1 MTKPGSTAPFS
12 VWRAK
17 PLPDLAPLRAL
28 RTRVREWPIDR
39 DGAAYREPLVAA
51 ETVGLAG
58 RNHYAH
64 ARNPPYYSA
73 APGAIDRLL
82 LREGV
87 ARRLAQVNDALKREG
102 LALFLF
108 DAWRPRAVQEYFHD
122 VWTPREIAQRRPD
135 LTGDALVEE
144 VERYWAAPSI
154 DADRPAPHATGGAV
168 DLTLTW
174 DDGQPLFM
182 GSLFDDPTPLAH
194 TDRFEAEAGEMSFSA
209 EEARANRRVL
219 YWAMREAGF
228 ANHPEEWWHYSYGD
242 QAWAKERDRPA
253 LYGPI
258 ETP

>member
-1 MTKPGSTAPFS
+1 MTTPHPTARFAA
-12 VWRAK
+12 WRAK
-17 PLPDLAPLRAL
+17 PLPDLEPLRAL
-28 RTRVREWPIDR
+28 RNRIREWPIDR
-39 DGAAYREPLVAA
+39 DGDAYNEPLIAA
-51 ETVGLAG
+51 ENVGLKG

-64 ARNPPYYSA
+64 SRNPPYYSA

-87 ARRLAQVNDALKREG
+87 AARLAAVNAALQRQG
-102 LALFLF
+102 MALFLF
-108 DAWRPRAVQEYFHD
+108 DAWRPRAVQEFFHD
-122 VWTPREIAQRRPD
+122 VWTPREIARRRPELKGEA
-135 LTGDALVEE
+135 LTAE

-182 GSLFDDPTPLAH
+182 GCLFDDPTPLAH
-194 TDRFEAEAGEMSFSA
+194 TDRFEAEDGEMSFSA

-219 YWAMREAGF
+219 YWAMHEAGF

-258 ETP
+258 EKP